1 MDTPSEYAKN
11 MALIETVKKVDGR
24 WALVS
29 RKSEKVLAYYNGEGE
44 PSDDWIRKQERRI
57 QYFSEVGSAGGSVG
71 GSAGC
76 SEVGSEVD
84 SEVGLDEAST
94 AFMPHVFCDIDGVI
108 ANFYA
113 GMKRFFNIPPDKV
126 DAFLRLE
133 GRWKE
138 IAKKEPHLFAKLPL
152 LPDAEQLM
160 SGLDIFRKRKL
171 IRLSMLTAIPD
182 VWYADPVLR
191 RAATADKITWVTR
204 HFPQIPAANVLVV
217 RRKDKASY
225 AKAQVAAGQPQPILI
240 DDFGMNIQEWEAA
253 GGFGIK
259 HTRAADS
266 VYALRLRVAIPPD
279 AFSNK

>member
-1 MDTPSEYAKN
+1 MNPFSEYVEN

-44 PSDDWIRKQERRI
+44 PSDDWVRKQERRI
-57 QYFSEVGSAGGSVG
+57 QYFSEVGS
-71 GSAGC
+71 
-76 SEVGSEVD
+76 
-84 SEVGLDEAST
+84 EVGLDEAST
-94 AFMPHVFCDIDGVI
+94 PVMPHVFCDMDGVV

-113 GMKRFFNIPPDKV
+113 GMKRFFNISPDKV

-160 SGLDIFRKRKL
+160 ANLDIFRKRKL

-182 VWYADPVLR
+182 VWYADPVMR
-191 RAATADKITWVTR
+191 RVATADKITWVTR

-217 RRKDKASY
+217 RRKDKVSY

-240 DDFGMNIQEWEAA
+240 DDFGMNIREWEAA

-259 HTRAADS
+259 HTHAADS
-266 VYALRLRVAIPPD
+266 VYALRLRIAIPSST
-279 AFSNK
+279 FSDK

>member
-1 MDTPSEYAKN
+1 MNPFSEYVEN

-44 PSDDWIRKQERRI
+44 PSDDWVRKQERRI
-57 QYFSEVGSAGGSVG
+57 QYFSEVG
-71 GSAGC
+71 
-76 SEVGSEVD
+76 

-113 GMKRFFNIPPDKV
+113 GMKLFFNISPDKL
-126 DAFLRLE
+126 DGFLR
-133 GRWKE
+133 GGGGWKE

-152 LPDAEQLM
+152 LSDAKQLM
-160 SGLDIFRKRKL
+160 AGLDILRKRKL

-182 VWYADPVLR
+182 EWYADPVLR
-191 RAATADKITWVTR
+191 RVGTADKIAWVTR

-225 AKAQVAAGQPQPILI
+225 AKAQVAAGQLQPILI
-240 DDFGMNIQEWEAA
+240 DDFGMNIREWEAA

-259 HTRAADS
+259 HTHAADS
-266 VYALRLRVAIPPD
+266 VYALRLRISVPSGT
-279 AFSNK
+279 FSNK

>member
-1 MDTPSEYAKN
+1 MNPFSEYVEN

-44 PSDDWIRKQERRI
+44 PSDDWVRKQERRI
-57 QYFSEVGSAGGSVG
+57 QYFSEVG
-71 GSAGC
+71 
-76 SEVGSEVD
+76 

-113 GMKRFFNIPPDKV
+113 GMKLFFNISPDKL
-126 DAFLRLE
+126 DGFLR
-133 GRWKE
+133 GGGGWKE

-152 LPDAEQLM
+152 LPDAKQLM
-160 SGLDIFRKRKL
+160 AGLDIFRKRKL
-171 IRLSMLTAIPD
+171 IRLSILTAIPD
-182 VWYADPVLR
+182 EWYADPVLR
-191 RAATADKITWVTR
+191 RVGTADKIAWVTR

-225 AKAQVAAGQPQPILI
+225 AKAQVAAGQLQPILI
-240 DDFGMNIQEWEAA
+240 DDFGMNIREWEAA

-259 HTRAADS
+259 HTHAADS
-266 VYALRLRVAIPPD
+266 VYALRLRISVPSGT
-279 AFSNK
+279 FSNK

>member
-1 MDTPSEYAKN
+1 MNPFSEYVEN

-44 PSDDWIRKQERRI
+44 PSDDWVRKQERRI
-57 QYFSEVGSAGGSVG
+57 QYFSEGGSAGGSVG

-94 AFMPHVFCDIDGVI
+94 AFMPHVFCDMDGVV

-113 GMKRFFNIPPDKV
+113 GMKRFFNISPDKV

-160 SGLDIFRKRKL
+160 ANLDIFRKRKL

-182 VWYADPVLR
+182 VWYADPVMR
-191 RAATADKITWVTR
+191 RVATADKITWVTR

-217 RRKDKASY
+217 RRKDKVSY

-240 DDFGMNIQEWEAA
+240 DDFGMNIREWEAA

-259 HTRAADS
+259 HTHAADS
-266 VYALRLRVAIPPD
+266 VYALRLRIAIPSSTVSD
-279 AFSNK
+279 K

>member
-1 MDTPSEYAKN
+1 MNPFSEYVEN

-44 PSDDWIRKQERRI
+44 PSDDWVRKQERRI
-57 QYFSEVGSAGGSVG
+57 QYFSEVG
-71 GSAGC
+71 
-76 SEVGSEVD
+76 

-113 GMKRFFNIPPDKV
+113 GMKLFFNISPDKL
-126 DAFLRLE
+126 DGFLR
-133 GRWKE
+133 GGGGWKE

-152 LPDAEQLM
+152 LPDAKQLM
-160 SGLDIFRKRKL
+160 AGLDIFRKRKL
-171 IRLSMLTAIPD
+171 IRLSILTAIPD
-182 VWYADPVLR
+182 EWYADPVLR
-191 RAATADKITWVTR
+191 RVGTADKIAWVTR

-225 AKAQVAAGQPQPILI
+225 AKAQVAAGQLQPILI
-240 DDFGMNIQEWEAA
+240 DDFGMNIREWEAA

-259 HTRAADS
+259 HTHAADS
-266 VYALRLRVAIPPD
+266 VYALRLRIPVPPGT
-279 AFSNK
+279 FSNK

>member
-1 MDTPSEYAKN
+1 MNPFSEYVEN

-44 PSDDWIRKQERRI
+44 PSDDWVRKQERRI
-57 QYFSEVGSAGGSVG
+57 QYFSEVG
-71 GSAGC
+71 
-76 SEVGSEVD
+76 

-113 GMKRFFNIPPDKV
+113 GMKLFFNISPDKL
-126 DAFLRLE
+126 DGFLR
-133 GRWKE
+133 GGGGWKK

-152 LPDAEQLM
+152 LPDAKQLM
-160 SGLDIFRKRKL
+160 AGLDIFRKRKL
-171 IRLSMLTAIPD
+171 IRLSILTAIPD
-182 VWYADPVLR
+182 EWYADPVLR
-191 RAATADKITWVTR
+191 RVGTADKIAWVTR

-225 AKAQVAAGQPQPILI
+225 AKAQVAAGQLQPILI
-240 DDFGMNIQEWEAA
+240 DDFGMNIREWEAA

-259 HTRAADS
+259 HTHAADS
-266 VYALRLRVAIPPD
+266 VYALRLRIPVPPGT
-279 AFSNK
+279 FSNK